1 MSTLRDTDPMA
12 WLIACEEIRQLASRY
27 AVSLNHRDLDALAEL
42 FVPDVRIGRDLT
54 GRAALRANMAMQL
67 ADGHR
72 TILQVT
78 NHVIDVHD
86 ADHATGVVGTRGEIE
101 RGDEW
106 VIQVIEYHDT
116 YARRDGRWLFVR
128 RRHHLWYGADM
139 LTRPNV
145 LPDANWPQRQTG
157 KGVLPEIMPSWQAWT
172 EERDALT
179 QRSHE
184 QHRQEHRQEHQQEHR
199 QEHQQQQ

>member
-1 MSTLRDTDPMA
+1 MTGLRDADPLA
-12 WLIACEEIRQLASRY
+12 WLVACEEIRQLASRY
-27 AVSLNHRDLDALAEL
+27 AVSMNHRDLDALVEL
-42 FVPDVRIGRDLT
+42 FVPDVRVGRELT
-54 GRAALRANMAMQL
+54 GRAALRDNMAQQL
-67 ADGHR
+67 VDGHR

-78 NHVIDVHD
+78 NQVIDVVD

-116 YARRDGRWLFVR
+116 YERRDSTWLFVR

-139 LTRPNV
+139 LSRPNV
-145 LPDANWPQRQTG
+145 LPDANWPQNQTG

-172 EERDALT
+172 DEREAIL
-179 QRSHE
+179 
-184 QHRQEHRQEHQQEHR
+184 HRAA
-199 QEHQQQQ
+199 QQQQQQQ

>member
-1 MSTLRDTDPMA
+1 MSGLRDVDPLA
-12 WLIACEEIRQLASRY
+12 WLVACEEIRQLASRY
-27 AVSLNHRDLDALAEL
+27 AVTLNHRDLEALSRL
-42 FVPDVRIGRDLT
+42 FVADVRIGRELV
-54 GRAALRANMAMQL
+54 GRAALRENMATQL

-78 NHVIDVHD
+78 NHVIDVLD

-106 VIQVIEYHDT
+106 VIQVIEYHDI
-116 YARRDGRWLFVR
+116 YERREGHWLFSR

-145 LPDANWPQRQTG
+145 LPDANWPQSQTG

-172 EERDALT
+172 DERDAII
-179 QRSHE
+179 QR
-184 QHRQEHRQEHQQEHR
+184 REHA
-199 QEHQQQQ
+199 QQQQQQ

>member
-1 MSTLRDTDPMA
+1 MTDLRDTDPLA
-12 WLIACEEIRQLASRY
+12 WLVACEEIRQLASRY
-27 AVSLNHRDLDALAEL
+27 AVLLNHRDLDGLAEL

-54 GRAALRANMAMQL
+54 GRAALRANMAGQL

-78 NHVIDVHD
+78 NQVIDVED
-86 ADHATGVVGTRGEIE
+86 ADHATGIVGTRGEIE

-116 YARRDGRWLFVR
+116 YERRDGRWLFVR
-128 RRHHLWYGADM
+128 RRHYLWYGADM

-145 LPDANWPQRQTG
+145 LPDAEWPTNQTG
-157 KGVLPEIMPSWQAWT
+157 KGVLPEIMPTWQTWT
-172 EERDALT
+172 DEREAIL
-179 QRSHE
+179 
-184 QHRQEHRQEHQQEHR
+184 HRGHQQA
-199 QEHQQQQ
+199 QQQVQQQQ